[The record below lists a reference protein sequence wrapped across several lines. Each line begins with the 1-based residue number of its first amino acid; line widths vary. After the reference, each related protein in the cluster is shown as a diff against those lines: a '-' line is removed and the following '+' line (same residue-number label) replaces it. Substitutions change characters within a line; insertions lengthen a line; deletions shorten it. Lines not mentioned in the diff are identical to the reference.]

1 MVGLFFCCF
10 FNYIWGM
17 AKQIT
22 KQELAELAKQYTKL
36 YKIECVS
43 DDETVD
49 LYLRKVDKATLKAF
63 LNWINKQ
70 DQLSAVET
78 VLKACTVHGDVDKV
92 IDDAA
97 LLMSSFTGV
106 TELTNGIQGTLKKI

>member
-1 MVGLFFCCF
+1 
-10 FNYIWGM
+10 M
-17 AKQIT
+17 AKQKDIT
-22 KQELAELAKQYTKL
+22 KTELAELAKKYTKL
-36 YKIECVS
+36 YKVECIS
-43 DDETVD
+43 DEETVI
-49 LYLRKVDKATLKAF
+49 LYLRKVDKATLKGF

-78 VLKACTVHGDVDKV
+78 VLKSCTVWGDVDLV

-97 LLMSSFTGV
+97 LLMSSFGAV